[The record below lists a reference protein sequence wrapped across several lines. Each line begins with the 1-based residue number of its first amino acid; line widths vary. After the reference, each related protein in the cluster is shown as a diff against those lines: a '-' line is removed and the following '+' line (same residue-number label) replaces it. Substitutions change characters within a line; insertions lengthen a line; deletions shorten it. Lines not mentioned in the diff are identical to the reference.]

1 MGEEGKSKS
10 WWQTLPGIIT
20 TVTATITALTG
31 LVVAINQT
39 GWFGS
44 PTPPVATRGSAPT
57 TSAPPGPASPAP
69 PAQAPPVNTAPLPP
83 LGSLYSVELPAMR
96 DYRLGAATFTLL
108 KAEVSPRT
116 SEKDAL
122 QFRLRMMNHN
132 RYDTNFWDRSFRL
145 IVDGVPMA
153 PEGGLNELVAAQSA
167 KEGVVMF
174 VIPRGTTSA
183 KLKITYTDD
192 STEIPLILKSPR

>member
-44 PTPPVATRGSAPT
+44 PTLPAAARGSASTPST
-57 TSAPPGPASPAP
+57 LPGAASPAV
-69 PAQAPPVNTAPLPP
+69 PAQAPPVTTSPLPP
-83 LGSLYSVELPAMR
+83 AGPAYPVELPAMR
-96 DYRLGAATFTLL
+96 DYRLGAATFGLL

-116 SEKDAL
+116 NEKDAL
-122 QFRLRMMNHN
+122 RVRLRMTNHD

-153 PEGGLNELVAAQSA
+153 PEDGLNELVPAQAA
-167 KEGVVMF
+167 KEGDVTF

-183 KLKITYTDD
+183 KLKIAYAND

>member
-1 MGEEGKSKS
+1 MDDGGKSKS

-20 TVTATITALTG
+20 TVAATITALTG

-39 GWFGS
+39 GWFGL
-44 PTPPVATRGSAPT
+44 PTPPAASREAAPT
-57 TSAPPGPASPAP
+57 PPAPPSPASPASPVQTP
-69 PAQAPPVNTAPLPP
+69 PLNTSPLPP
-83 LGSLYSVELPAMR
+83 PGSTYSVELPAMR
-96 DYRLGAATFTLL
+96 DYRLGAATFALL

-116 SEKDAL
+116 SEKDTL
-122 QFRLRMMNHN
+122 QVRLRMTNHG

-167 KEGVVMF
+167 KEGDVMF